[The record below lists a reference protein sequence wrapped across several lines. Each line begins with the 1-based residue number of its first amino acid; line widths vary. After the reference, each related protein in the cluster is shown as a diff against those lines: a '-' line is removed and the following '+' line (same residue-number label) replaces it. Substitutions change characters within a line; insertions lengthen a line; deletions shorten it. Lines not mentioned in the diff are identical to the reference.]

1 MKLIMEIKW
10 PHNDRLQSARCSYPF
25 LTESKLDTAI
35 QDLISEMRT
44 SQFVEGFEA
53 NIKLV
58 NDE

>member
-1 MKLIMEIKW
+1 MEIKW